1 MTYTWIKTYEITSIK
16 LLQGGPNGTGAHPTG
31 PVKIGVGSSEKMRR
45 SQSEESM
52 STTNNPYEA
61 MRKQRLSASTNMTAN
76 AAAAATNA
84 R

>member
-1 MTYTWIKTYEITSIK
+1 MILIK
-16 LLQGGPNGTGAHPTG
+16 LLQGGPNGTGHPTG
-31 PVKIGVGSSEKMRR
+31 PVKIGVGSSEKIRR

-76 AAAAATNA
+76 AAATNA